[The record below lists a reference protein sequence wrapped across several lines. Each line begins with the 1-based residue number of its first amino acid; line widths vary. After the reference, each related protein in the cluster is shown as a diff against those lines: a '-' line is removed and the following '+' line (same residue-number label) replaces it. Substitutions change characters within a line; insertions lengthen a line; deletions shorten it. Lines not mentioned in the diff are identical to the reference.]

1 MRVVVTHILFLFHA
15 HMIKCTTIGAK
26 SQKINSYSLF
36 FKFLHAKAMVQNS
49 KAAQWENTAL
59 IVENVSLHQAT
70 LKNSCFTCGGAAVPA
85 ENWHLLME
93 NSRLRGEYTQHTHHT
108 HRTMYTF
115 HTRTHVQM

>member
-1 MRVVVTHILFLFHA
+1 
-15 HMIKCTTIGAK
+15 MIKCTTIGAK

-49 KAAQWENTAL
+49 KAAQRENTAL
-59 IVENVSLHQAT
+59 IVENVSLRQAT
-70 LKNSCFTCGGAAVPA
+70 LKNSCFTCSGAAVPA

-93 NSRLRGEYTQHTHHT
+93 NGRLMGEYTHHT